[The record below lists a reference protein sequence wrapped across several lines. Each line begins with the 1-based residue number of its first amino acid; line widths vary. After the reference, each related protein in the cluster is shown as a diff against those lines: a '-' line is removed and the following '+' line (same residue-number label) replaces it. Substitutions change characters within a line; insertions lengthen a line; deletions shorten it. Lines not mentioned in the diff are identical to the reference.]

1 MINYQPRNN
10 NFYLTFQANWVI
22 YERWKLYRAMKWSVH
37 VHEAGGGIIMNLV
50 RRALSCVHKETHD
63 VGTQTG
69 VLSIIL

>member
-1 MINYQPRNN
+1 MKNYQPGNN
-10 NFYLTFQANWVI
+10 NFYLTFQASWVI
-22 YERWKLYRAMKWSVH
+22 YERWSVH

-69 VLSIIL
+69 ELSIIL